1 MGPDQARGADFPP
14 EAWKDLRRGFPQDA
28 NVDHLLTKFDR
39 GGGRVEKKKK
49 ERAGLVGSL
58 IHTDVTGEKSAP
70 GSVMLTSG
78 YFPPPPSTIREREI
92 QADQ

>member
-1 MGPDQARGADFPP
+1 MRMWIIYF
-14 EAWKDLRRGFPQDA
+14 
-28 NVDHLLTKFDR
+28 TKFDR
-39 GGGRVEKKKK
+39 GGERVEKKKK

-78 YFPPPPSTIREREI
+78 YFPPPPLHNTRTGNSGGSIGFTI
-92 QADQ
+92 